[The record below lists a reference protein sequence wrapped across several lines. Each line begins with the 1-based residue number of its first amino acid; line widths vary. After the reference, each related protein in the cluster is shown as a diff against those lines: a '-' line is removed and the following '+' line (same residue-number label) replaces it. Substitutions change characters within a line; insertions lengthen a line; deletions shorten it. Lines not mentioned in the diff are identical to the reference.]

1 MSLCQEIIPLT
12 NAVWEKA
19 IEFEN
24 AGIKPIDALHLAVA
38 VANRIKYLC
47 TCDDKFIKNVRKLKN
62 IGTKVI
68 LPTDLIKEV
77 VK

>member
-1 MSLCQEIIPLT
+1 MYLSILK
-12 NAVWEKA
+12 NA
-19 IEFEN
+19 
-24 AGIKPIDALHLAVA
+24 L
-38 VANRIKYLC
+38 
-47 TCDDKFIKNVRKLKN
+47 KLKN